1 MSVWEV
7 HSQGGGGCEGK
18 RGVQAGASGRVRR
31 VQNWEMWK
39 EDRGASETVQKG
51 ELVDMG
57 VGGRQSKNG
66 FGCGGYGVVLRK
78 RCRVDTGLEEVLRKR
93 GLDTFTMG
101 GRRYLGESA

>member
-1 MSVWEV
+1 M
-7 HSQGGGGCEGK
+7 
-18 RGVQAGASGRVRR
+18 QAGASERVRR
-31 VQNWEMWK
+31 VQNWEKWK

-93 GLDTFTMG
+93 GVRYIYYG
-101 GRRYLGESA
+101 GKEVSGLIGMLE